1 VGEEAINRDATRGL
15 AAVKRYGLLPVT
27 DARLPSLVS
36 VVVGTPVR
44 GSWWSHPKG
53 KAIFAAA
60 TELEDHKDVALVKL
74 VSGKYTFVHRPLWP
88 ALLAMATARAP
99 WQMYGLAPPAL
110 RLLERVE
117 DEGVLPAEAV
127 RRVRDRARIL
137 EKRLLLYAR
146 SVHTE
151 SGAHDKDL
159 ESWAH
164 WARRRRVKRL
174 RTLAAGR
181 DALDEALLALVAA
194 GGGSGRMPWWN

>member
-1 VGEEAINRDATRGL
+1 MNRDATRGL
-15 AAVKRYGLLPVT
+15 AAVKRYRLLPLT

-36 VVVGTPVR
+36 VVAGAPVR

-88 ALLAMATARAP
+88 ALLAVVTARAP
-99 WQMYGLAPPAL
+99 WQMYGLAPTAL
-110 RLLERVE
+110 RLLARVD

-127 RRVRDRARIL
+127 RRVREPARIL
-137 EKRLLLYAR
+137 ERRLLVYAS

-151 SGAHDKDL
+151 SGAHEKEL

-181 DALDEALLALVAA
+181 DALDEALLALVGAS
-194 GGGSGRMPWWN
+194 GGSGRLPWWN